1 MTSARTRRLLPGL
14 ALAALGAGAAP
25 VAAQTATIGPGAPDP
40 IAHSRALSLRP
51 LPALP
56 PAPAPAERVVSER
69 RVRVPETG
77 QEVVIPAHTERRISE
92 TQVAVPPLAAFPA
105 GGTGGVVHFPASER
119 LPAELRHG
127 P

>member
-1 MTSARTRRLLPGL
+1 MRRLLPGL
-14 ALAALGAGAAP
+14 ALAALLAGVPPAE
-25 VAAQTATIGPGAPDP
+25 AQTAAIGPGAPDP

-51 LPALP
+51 RPALP

-77 QEVVIPAHTERRISE
+77 QEVVIPAHTERRVSD
-92 TQVAVPPLAAFPA
+92 TQVAVPPLAGFPA
-105 GGTGGVVHFPASER
+105 GGGGGVVHIPAGER
-119 LPAELRHG
+119 PPADLRQG